1 MNKKHNEEDIIKLLR
16 SLPPITDNRDQNEV
30 YSKVLKNMN
39 QVKTNRLKGKKKYI
53 IPKLVTVVGL
63 LLVIIFA
70 GKLFNPNNLDD
81 EANSKMEL
89 ATEKAG
95 PLGREGLPEN
105 NPKERFSSIQDRDAD
120 KRKKVGQ
127 KNKNAVYSEDLK
139 EDSFLA
145 TIGIPDE
152 QALNVIP
159 VSIIAKKESGKNWV
173 DQVNDVFGQINE
185 KKLGLFDYL
194 PYRGKFTKID
204 EKSLNL
210 NLENNH
216 QYSAD
221 SRSEMNFFTSLSYL
235 KYQGINKV
243 SFSVAGTPGVHFA
256 HHGEKIFELP
266 LNENL
271 QCGFLYY
278 ETKGHIFLT
287 PTPSRFSSIE
297 EAFINMQEENE
308 RYHLKPTIPATLAYS
323 VSVENHDQLI
333 FKFTYKMQL
342 EDNESNIRMIEA
354 ILLTAKEFGFKKV
367 QFQNAGNEKIG
378 HFNLRKAIEVP
389 VAPNL
394 IDLHAV
400 TP

>member
-39 QVKTNRLKGKKKYI
+39 EVKTNHLKGKKKYI

-63 LLVIIFA
+63 LLVIIFV

-81 EANSKMEL
+81 QANSKMEM

-95 PLGREGLPEN
+95 PLGREGSPEN
-105 NPKERFSSIQDRDAD
+105 NPKERFSSIQDRDTA

-139 EDSFLA
+139 KDSFLA

-194 PYRGKFTKID
+194 PYQGKFTKID

-216 QYSAD
+216 QYSTD
-221 SRSEMNFFTSLSYL
+221 STSEMNFFTSLSYL

-256 HHGEKIFELP
+256 HHGEKIYELP

-287 PTPSRFSSIE
+287 PTPSKFSSIE

-333 FKFTYKMQL
+333 FKFTNKIQL
-342 EDNESNIRMIEA
+342 EDKESNIRMIEA

>member
-1 MNKKHNEEDIIKLLR
+1 MNKKYNEEDIKQLLR

-30 YSKVLKNMN
+30 YSKVLKSMN
-39 QVKTNRLKGKKKYI
+39 EGKTNRLKGKKKNF
-53 IPKLVTVVGL
+53 IPKLVTVIGL
-63 LLVIIFA
+63 FLVIIIA
-70 GKLFNPNNLDD
+70 GKLFNPNNIN
-81 EANSKMEL
+81 EETNSKMEM

-95 PLGREGLPEN
+95 QLGREELPKDN
-105 NPKERFSSIQDRDAD
+105 LKERFSSIQDRDVD
-120 KRKKVGQ
+120 KSKKEEG
-127 KNKNAVYSEDLK
+127 KNENAVYSDDLK
-139 EDSFLA
+139 EDSFLV

-173 DQVNDVFGQINE
+173 DQVNDVFSQINE
-185 KKLGLFDYL
+185 EKLGLFDYL
-194 PYRGKFTKID
+194 PYQGNFTNKEED
-204 EKSLNL
+204 SLNL
-210 NLENNH
+210 NLEDNH
-216 QYSAD
+216 QYNAD
-221 SRSEMNFFTSLSYL
+221 STSEMNFFTSLSYL

-256 HHGEKIFELP
+256 HHGEKVYELP

-297 EAFINMQEENE
+297 EALINMQEGNE

-333 FKFTYKMQL
+333 FKFTKKL
-342 EDNESNIRMIEA
+342 KLVDNETNIRMIES
-354 ILLTAKEFGFKKV
+354 ILLTAKEFGFNKV
-367 QFQNAGNEKIG
+367 EFQNVGNAKIG
-378 HFNLRKAIEVP
+378 SFDLRKAIEVP

>member
-173 DQVNDVFGQINE
+173 DQVNDVIGQINE

-256 HHGEKIFELP
+256 HHGEKF
-266 LNENL
+266 LN
-271 QCGFLYY
+271 F
-278 ETKGHIFLT
+278 
-287 PTPSRFSSIE
+287 R
-297 EAFINMQEENE
+297 
-308 RYHLKPTIPATLAYS
+308 
-323 VSVENHDQLI
+323 
-333 FKFTYKMQL
+333 
-342 EDNESNIRMIEA
+342 
-354 ILLTAKEFGFKKV
+354 
-367 QFQNAGNEKIG
+367 
-378 HFNLRKAIEVP
+378 
-389 VAPNL
+389 
-394 IDLHAV
+394 
-400 TP
+400 